1 MFVIALTG
9 FMLIALAAMLAVPET
24 PFGRLCHRELV
35 ERPARRLASFRSH
48 HVLYALILIPVMLSG
63 GEFIAILGPEFF
75 AAYAMELA
83 IYVDA
88 VVLSVL
94 ASVYTRVRTALSH
107 IRYLAT
113 RPLRTMRARRKRR
126 APRPMRQR
134 RPAND
139 DERQPAFALA
149 A

>member
-35 ERPARRLASFRSH
+35 ERPARKLASFRSH

-63 GEFIAILGPEFF
+63 GEFIAVLGPEFF

-83 IYVDA
+83 IYIDA
-88 VVLSVL
+88 VVLTFV
-94 ASVYTRVRTALSH
+94 ASAYARIREAFSH
-107 IRYLAT
+107 LRHLAT
-113 RPLRTMRARRKRR
+113 RPFRGRRARTKRS

-139 DERQPAFALA
+139 DEREPAFAVA